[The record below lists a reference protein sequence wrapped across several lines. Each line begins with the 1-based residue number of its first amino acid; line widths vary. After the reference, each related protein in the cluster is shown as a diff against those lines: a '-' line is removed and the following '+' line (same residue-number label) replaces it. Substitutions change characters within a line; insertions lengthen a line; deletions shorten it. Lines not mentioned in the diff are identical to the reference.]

1 MTATRKPR
9 TSKAKS
15 VGAAAAPAISTE
27 DNTPPV
33 TRRVRQPGKSGAPAV
48 AAASADEPSLFPA
61 EAAAEPVKR
70 GRGRPRNDGLPPGSV
85 KETVKRG
92 RGRPRND
99 GQPAGTVPAEPK
111 LSRGRP
117 RTKPPEALQN
127 DASVTAEIE
136 VMPAGPDIADQ
147 EATPLAA
154 HVPAKS
160 ADPDEHIAEALSAA
174 PAAGAGKTAALVKF
188 LRHRV
193 DVLESQR
200 DEAVRHAIEM
210 QKAHFAQLDLF
221 YAQLEA
227 IIGQDAR

>member
-61 EAAAEPVKR
+61 EAAAEP
-70 GRGRPRNDGLPPGSV
+70 
-85 KETVKRG
+85 VKRG